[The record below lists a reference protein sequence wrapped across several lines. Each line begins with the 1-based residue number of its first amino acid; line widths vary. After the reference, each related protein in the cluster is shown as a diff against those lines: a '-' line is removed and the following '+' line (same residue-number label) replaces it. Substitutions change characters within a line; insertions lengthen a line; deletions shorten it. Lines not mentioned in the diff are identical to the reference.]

1 MTSSFSLV
9 HLAALPR
16 QTIAPAMLWSKKSWL
31 SHICWLCIFFSIPII
46 SWMTINSCGNINQFL
61 TMGTN
66 SNVCRLAPRNVLV
79 FFPQCL
85 LVQSGKMLL
94 NVRCVSAD
102 FADIHLNWENMF
114 VHIYR
119 SCELYPLILLIKSW
133 CLWIKRHVSCFYPST
148 VEETITIKSLLEHT
162 VRWF

>member
-1 MTSSFSLV
+1 
-9 HLAALPR
+9 
-16 QTIAPAMLWSKKSWL
+16 
-31 SHICWLCIFFSIPII
+31 
-46 SWMTINSCGNINQFL
+46 
-61 TMGTN
+61 
-66 SNVCRLAPRNVLV
+66 VLV

-119 SCELYPLILLIKSW
+119 SCKLYPLILLIKSW
-133 CLWIKRHVSCFYPST
+133 CLWIKCHVRCSYPST

-162 VRWF
+162 VRCF